1 MNKEISNLERKLKN
15 NFTTV
20 AFIFIPIVIVIS
32 TELNINLLPFPIM
45 KELDTALKRV
55 IGYILLVLF
64 SLILIANIVILI
76 KELIELKKKNK
87 LLKEKDFN
95 KETIIDKKI
104 YIIIT
109 ILLGVVGGQNIITKN
124 YIRFIVFAF
133 ISGLGVYLSRSP
145 INLLTLIVMLISLVD
160 ILVILTK
167 KTINGKIILNTKGV
181 VYE

>member
-1 MNKEISNLERKLKN
+1 MNKEISNLEKKLKN

-32 TELNINLLPFPIM
+32 TELNIKLLPFPVM
-45 KELDTALKRV
+45 KELDTTLKRV
-55 IGYILLVLF
+55 IGYILLTLF
-64 SLILIANIVILI
+64 SLVLIANIVILI
-76 KELIELKKKNK
+76 KELIELKKLNK
-87 LLKEKDFN
+87 SITKKDFN

-109 ILLGVVGGQNIITKN
+109 ILLGIVGGQNIITKN
-124 YIRFIVFAF
+124 YIRFIVFTL
-133 ISGLGVYLSRSP
+133 ISGFGVYLTKSP
-145 INLLTLIVMLISLVD
+145 INVLTLIIMLISLVD
-160 ILVILTK
+160 ILVITTK